1 MIVPWASSPL
11 RLHDRMELS
20 ARAQTWLHATRDFE
34 CPSGLSTGSV
44 RYPETVRITVAGAS
58 GLIGSALVSHLRSSG
73 HEVVR
78 LIRSQQVRAED
89 ARYWNPA
96 TGDIDD
102 DAFDGIDGV
111 VNLAGA
117 GIGDRRWSEHRK
129 RELRLSRVDAT
140 ELLVEAM
147 AAAATPPAVL
157 VAGSAVGFYGDRGDE
172 VLNEQS
178 RPGTG
183 FLATLT
189 ADWEAAAAEA
199 QAAGIRVA
207 LARTGLVV
215 ADNAPFLTRM
225 LPLFKLGLG
234 GPLGDGQ
241 QWWPWI
247 SLDDE
252 VRALAFL
259 LESDIVGPVNLCA
272 PNPVTN
278 REFTRT
284 LASVLRRP
292 APFAVPRF
300 GPRLLLGRDL
310 ADELLFSSIRAHPS
324 ALTDAGFEFRLP
336 ELHAALK
343 AHQVHGGQKVRN
355 RHRRH
360 PGSARGPLQF

>member
-1 MIVPWASSPL
+1 MGIA
-11 RLHDRMELS
+11 
-20 ARAQTWLHATRDFE
+20 
-34 CPSGLSTGSV
+34 
-44 RYPETVRITVAGAS
+44 VAGAS
-58 GLIGSALVSHLRSSG
+58 GLIGTALVSHLESCG
-73 HEVVR
+73 HQVVR
-78 LIRSQQVRAED
+78 LVRDRASRSD
-89 ARYWNPA
+89 NTRYWNPA
-96 TGDIDD
+96 TGEIED

-117 GIGDRRWSEHRK
+117 GIGDRRWSERRK

-147 AAAATPPAVL
+147 SAAAAPPSVL

-178 RPGTG
+178 GPGTG

-189 ADWEAAAAEA
+189 ADWEAAAVAAESS
-199 QAAGIRVA
+199 GVRVV

-215 ADNAPFLTRM
+215 SDHAPFLARM

-234 GPLGDGQ
+234 GPLGKGR

-247 SLDDE
+247 ALADE

-259 LESDIVGPVNLCA
+259 LEAEVAGPVNLCA

-278 REFTRT
+278 REFTRA

-292 APFAVPRF
+292 AALAVPRF
-300 GPRLLLGRDL
+300 GPQLLLGREL
-310 ADELLFSSIRAHPS
+310 ADGLLFSSTKAHPL
-324 ALTDAGFEFRLP
+324 ALANAGFEFRHPDLQP
-336 ELHAALK
+336 VLEDAL
-343 AHQVHGGQKVRN
+343 
-355 RHRRH
+355 
-360 PGSARGPLQF
+360 S